1 MSEKQTTDKSTIR
14 DDEYYYVIVRKN
26 IKNIRRA
33 KKLTQQQLSELTDVS
48 REYICD
54 IENDSRKKHVTIA
67 VLGRIAKALN
77 TPISDFFKES

>member
-1 MSEKQTTDKSTIR
+1 MSRTVENSKNI
-14 DDEYYYVIVRKN
+14 DDEYFYVIVRRN
-26 IKNIRRA
+26 IKKIR
-33 KKLTQQQLSELTDVS
+33 KSKNLTQQQLSEITEVS

-54 IENDSRKKHVTIA
+54 IENDSRNKHVTIA